1 VQTEKNLQHLETF
14 KNAPFMKNIEKD
26 DIQSKWLEGLRGNQQ
41 GRFVDTR
48 PDKKKT
54 GIYVDT
60 LKTVDKKID
69 EKIDGVIKKFMVDKM
84 NNFSKK

>member
-1 VQTEKNLQHLETF
+1 
-14 KNAPFMKNIEKD
+14 
-26 DIQSKWLEGLRGNQQ
+26 
-41 GRFVDTR
+41 
-48 PDKKKT
+48 
-54 GIYVDT
+54 VDT

>member
-1 VQTEKNLQHLETF
+1 MDQLEQF
-14 KNAPFMKNIEKD
+14 KQAPYMKDRDKD
-26 DIQSKWLEGLRGNQQ
+26 DIQSKWLEGIKNTQN

-60 LKTVDKKID
+60 VNKID
-69 EKIDGVIKKFMVDKM
+69 KILDVKIDDVIKKFMTDKM
-84 NNFSKK
+84 NNFTKKK

>member
-1 VQTEKNLQHLETF
+1 MNVDQLEQF
-14 KNAPFMKNIEKD
+14 KNAPYMKDRDKD
-26 DIQSKWLEGLRGNQQ
+26 AIQQKWLEDMKQTHQ

-60 LKTVDKKID
+60 VNTMDKILDVKID
-69 EKIDGVIKKFMVDKM
+69 DVIKKFMTDKM
-84 NNFSKK
+84 NNFTQKK